1 MMRCLLSWL
10 LLCAC
15 AVPACAQM
23 DADGGAPVAVAARD
37 FSRLDSLV
45 GVYNRM
51 LADYRRRYTAKGKSS
66 VRSLWKGERKVL
78 DLNNLVDV
86 LFQEN
91 IRCKVYVL
99 AQALLETGW
108 FSSRVCREYHNL
120 FGLYDSRVGD
130 YYRFACW
137 EDSVVAYQ
145 RYVQYRYREGS
156 YLKFLRDIGYA
167 EDPDYCRKV
176 AVIARDL
183 AEQMAAKKG
192 F

>member
-1 MMRCLLSWL
+1 MIRLLFVWMMMCM
-10 LLCAC
+10 A
-15 AVPACAQM
+15 AVPASAQLNL
-23 DADGGAPVAVAARD
+23 DPGGLVAGNVPRGGQ
-37 FSRLDSLV
+37 LDSLV
-45 GVYNRM
+45 RVYNRA
-51 LADYRRRYTAKGKSS
+51 LADYRRKYTAKGKSS
-66 VRSLWKGERKVL
+66 VRSLWKGEHKTL

-145 RYVQYRYREGS
+145 RYVQYRYRDGS

-176 AVIARDL
+176 AVIAQDL
-183 AEQMAAKKG
+183 ADEMADKKS